1 MAPDLDAFLDAVD
14 AAAHVVTDRLHI
26 AVSAV
31 MLGKRLSWIDPYDR
45 KISTYLAFA
54 FEEPQRR
61 RCAPLSLEELQERG
75 WLVAKEG

>member
-1 MAPDLDAFLDAVD
+1 
-14 AAAHVVTDRLHI
+14 
-26 AVSAV
+26 

-75 WLVAKEG
+75 WLVPKEG